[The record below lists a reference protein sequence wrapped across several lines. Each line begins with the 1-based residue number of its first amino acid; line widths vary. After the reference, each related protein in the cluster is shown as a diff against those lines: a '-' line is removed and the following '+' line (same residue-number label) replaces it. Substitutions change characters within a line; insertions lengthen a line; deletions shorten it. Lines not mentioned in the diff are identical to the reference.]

1 MKKRERRKRYDDGFA
16 YPEKQ
21 VKGVFRK
28 ALPDFEVLWKG
39 CFNDYNFDDY
49 HQSVEL
55 SGVSCQSLDCAS
67 SCRDLCGYTG
77 YGIASVCF
85 RC

>member
-21 VKGVFRK
+21 VKEFFRK

-39 CFNDYNFDDY
+39 CFDDYNFVIITSQLNY
-49 HQSVEL
+49 RSFL
-55 SGVSCQSLDCAS
+55 PITG
-67 SCRDLCGYTG
+67 LC
-77 YGIASVCF
+77 F
-85 RC
+85 FLP

>member
-21 VKGVFRK
+21 VKEFFRK

-39 CFNDYNFDDY
+39 CFDDYNFDDDEDDFD
-49 HQSVEL
+49 HD
-55 SGVSCQSLDCAS
+55 GVK
-67 SCRDLCGYTG
+67 
-77 YGIASVCF
+77 F
-85 RC
+85 